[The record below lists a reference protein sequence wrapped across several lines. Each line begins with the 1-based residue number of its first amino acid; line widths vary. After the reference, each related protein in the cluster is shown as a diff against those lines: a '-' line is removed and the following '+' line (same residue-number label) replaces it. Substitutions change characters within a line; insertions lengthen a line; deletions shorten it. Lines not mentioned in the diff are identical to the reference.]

1 MNVVYFRQKTV
12 ILEKESKKEG
22 IFVQKPNKFFWIGL
36 FLMLLC
42 VAIYKISEER
52 ERKLAQSLA
61 KIEREHQQPVCE
73 QYVLLARKD
82 DYYPCL
88 SCKDRHT
95 IFLRIGEVWRYGVTG
110 EKGELGRYPN
120 HVYYNKKGIKLNEEY
135 LIYRTQFKGTRQEC
149 LKEELRKI
157 IKYPELPECLVRN
170 FFLERPAGN
179 PQDR

>member
-22 IFVQKPNKFFWIGL
+22 VFVQKPNKFFWIGL

-52 ERKLAQSLA
+52 EQKLAQSLA

-73 QYVLLARKD
+73 QYVLLARINGW
-82 DYYPCL
+82 YPCL
-88 SCKDRHT
+88 NCKGKKQV
-95 IFLRIGEVWRYGVTG
+95 FLKIGEVWRYGVTG
-110 EKGELGRYPN
+110 ELGRYPQQI
-120 HVYYNKKGIKLNEEY
+120 YYKKADIILNDDFLE
-135 LIYRTQFKGTRQEC
+135 YRTQFRGTRQEC
-149 LKEELRKI
+149 LQEELRKI
-157 IKYPELPECLVRN
+157 IKYPELPECLARN
-170 FFLERPAGN
+170 FLLERPAGN